1 MNTGKIEFIAYNQTG
16 AIKTKGDHPIK
27 RVTDFSYLGS
37 NITSAGKDVDI
48 RKAKAWKALDSRRW
62 KSSLPRQ
69 QQKSLDG
76 TYTQLLRAAL
86 NVSWK
91 RHITNRSLYGHLA
104 PISVVITE

>member
-27 RVTDFSYLGS
+27 RVTNFSYLGS

-62 KSSLPRQ
+62 KSSLSDNLKRGIFRAVVETVLTYG
-69 QQKSLDG
+69 SLP
-76 TYTQLLRAAL
+76 
-86 NVSWK
+86 
-91 RHITNRSLYGHLA
+91 GHFPDSNKNL
-104 PISVVITE
+104 